1 MKRQT
6 TKKTRGRENF
16 TLIELLVVIAI
27 IAILAGMLLP
37 ALNNARARSRTIS
50 CTNQMRNLA
59 TGMAMYAGDQGEVIA
74 PCLTDNGVTVWAD
87 LLVVT
92 QKLPPKLFSCP
103 AFSNTENS
111 PASTTWARVNSN
123 FYKSQTFMTYS
134 HYGQPYYFG
143 KDNNMVKM
151 GSIKRPST
159 KVLHTETF
167 CTLSAST
174 RTKWGYYYLYEQW
187 LEGYMGAPDAGR
199 HNGVINIEYADGH
212 VEATGFPIKVSRV
225 VYTSAYN
232 PYLYPPFKDK
242 VNLKPLQ

>member
-1 MKRQT
+1 MKKQT
-6 TKKTRGRENF
+6 TEKHRGRENF

-92 QKLPPKLFSCP
+92 QKLPPKLFCCP
-103 AFSNTENS
+103 AFSNAQPN
-111 PASTTWARVNSN
+111 PASTTWARVNSDC
-123 FYKSQTFMTYS
+123 YKTQTNMTYS
-134 HYGQPYYFG
+134 HYGQPIYFG
-143 KDNNMVKM
+143 RDNNMVKM
-151 GSIKRPST
+151 GSIRRPST

-212 VEATGFPIKVSRV
+212 VEATGFPVKVSRLA
-225 VYTSAYN
+225 YTSSYN
-232 PYLYPPFKDK
+232 PYLYPPFNDRI
-242 VNLKPLQ
+242 NFKPLQ